1 MVSAPEHIMK
11 IQVQQRGG
19 FAGITHTLVDLD
31 SATLDPGMAAQIES
45 LAKRVESAASTKRRS
60 RPGLGAD
67 YLMYDVTVQDGEN
80 SRTLT
85 LVDDDSVGMAQIRT
99 LLDQLSALARSVH

>member
-1 MVSAPEHIMK
+1 MS
-11 IQVQQRGG
+11 
-19 FAGITHTLVDLD
+19 
-31 SATLDPGMAAQIES
+31 
-45 LAKRVESAASTKRRS
+45 KRRS